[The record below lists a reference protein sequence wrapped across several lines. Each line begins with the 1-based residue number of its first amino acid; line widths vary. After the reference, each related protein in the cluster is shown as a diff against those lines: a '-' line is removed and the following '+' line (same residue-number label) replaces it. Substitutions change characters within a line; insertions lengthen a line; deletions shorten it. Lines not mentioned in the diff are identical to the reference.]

1 MMSKMY
7 KTSINR
13 YDDTDD
19 DTPTHNAEGVEE
31 PPPNPYEDDYY
42 LVKLQ
47 VPIGAEANQM
57 LVYDRY
63 KTFELHLTDM
73 KNPEA
78 FTAAMLAVALEP
90 KMYRWAHREGEWN
103 WKICFDRLPDQT
115 PTW

>member
-19 DTPTHNAEGVEE
+19 DNPSNNPEDIDE
-31 PPPNPYEDDYY
+31 PPPNHYDNEYY

-47 VPIGAEANQM
+47 VPLGTDANQM
-57 LVYDRY
+57 LIYDRY
-63 KTFELHLTDM
+63 KTFELHLTEA
-73 KNPEA
+73 KNPDA
-78 FTAAMLAVALEP
+78 FAAAVFAVALEP
-90 KMYRWAHREGEWN
+90 KMYRWVRREGEWN
-103 WKICFDRLPDQT
+103 WKICFDRLPDRI